1 MKQYRALAALITSK
15 KGLEHPRIRVFAT
28 LYGLSSHAGE
38 EGQGYKAEYVDF
50 FFQQILPNVFASA
63 KQVNAILGAKG
74 HSDIDLDKF
83 LKRMENI
90 FPNFLKKDGFKY
102 MVLEDKIEKKMS
114 RKTKGIEMVDADDV
128 IECLINHW
136 QQEIILCSDRIS
148 WDTMRLLKNFQ
159 QRAKAILRQRKAE
172 HEAEH
177 KLEEKWT
184 AMYGDVVPDDCEAAK
199 AWMRESSINLKE
211 GVGEESLQEV
221 MDKMVSYYEKKK
233 KMEKRVRKTESDV
246 KTTAL
251 TIPQVRV
258 VGRCARRGME
268 RFVKSQTLRCPSPTL
283 TPSLSRFASISS
295 PQYFAVTMWR
305 MKLLDT
311 PSAAPIDSLK
321 ASHPHRRT
329 HASSLVMHSHGH
341 GVPPL

>member
-102 MVLEDKIEKKMS
+102 MILEDKIEKKMS

-184 AMYGDVVPDDCEAAK
+184 AMYGDFVPDDCEAAK

-311 PSAAPIDSLK
+311 PSAAP
-321 ASHPHRRT
+321 
-329 HASSLVMHSHGH
+329 
-341 GVPPL
+341 